1 MWTPKI
7 DAQGF
12 SAKFYLWYTLKY
24 SLPKGYCKF
33 FWTLVLAYV
42 LIIPYLI
49 LSLPAIIVAYFSKDF
64 ESECFNKTIDR
75 VFFGLFFYSFLFII
89 FVLFAGI
96 TFICNKI
103 PEKSF
108 WVEFGKAGI
117 TLWLVLITILI
128 GIGIQVLS
136 KSIAKKRKNVNKV
149 KNANPIVGT
158 FKAIYKKYCPQIE
171 WYNLKNK

>member
-24 SLPKGYCKF
+24 SLPKGYCNF

-49 LSLPAIIVAYFSKDF
+49 LSLPAIIVAYFSKEF
-64 ESECFNKTIDR
+64 ERECFSKTIDR
-75 VFFGLFFYSFLFII
+75 AFFGVLFYLFLFMI
-89 FVLFAGI
+89 FVLFLGI
-96 TFICNKI
+96 MFVCSKL
-103 PEKSF
+103 PEKSI
-108 WVEFGKAGI
+108 WMEFGKAGI
-117 TLWLVLITILI
+117 CLWLVVISCLI
-128 GIGIQVLS
+128 GAGVQALN
-136 KSIAKKRKNVNKV
+136 KNRAKKRKNSNKV
-149 KNANPIVGT
+149 NNGNPIVGT

-171 WYNLKNK
+171 WYNLKK

>member
-24 SLPKGYCKF
+24 SLPKGYCNF

-42 LIIPYLI
+42 LIIPYII

-64 ESECFNKTIDR
+64 ESDCFNKTIDR
-75 VFFGLFFYSFLFII
+75 VFFGILFYLFLFII
-89 FVLFAGI
+89 FILFLGI
-96 TFICNKI
+96 MFICDKI

-117 TLWLVLITILI
+117 TLWLVVITILI
-128 GIGIQVLS
+128 GGCIQALGKYS
-136 KSIAKKRKNVNKV
+136 AKKRKKVDKV
-149 KNANPIVGT
+149 KNGNAIVGT